1 MTSTQQGVGA
11 PPGRW
16 RTRTGGLRPQGK
28 GGHRPVEG
36 DSRMTVG
43 APGAPSGGSSQ
54 PFTPAPVLRP
64 RQQVENQLRSAIL
77 SGTFGRGDRLPT
89 ETHLAEQLRVS
100 RATIREALRSLTQ
113 AGLIRKESG
122 AKGGSFVEDYDHH
135 TLGNL
140 LVERLSNTLELG
152 SITYAEVG
160 AFRNIL
166 EVPTVRLAAEH
177 RDEMHL
183 SALRDVVEHEKRAT
197 VTDPAI
203 SDYNREFHTIL
214 ADASGNRLLAAFV
227 AALHRVAHPLEFIE
241 TSPEVGRR
249 AVIHHI
255 DIVAAVAAQDA
266 DAAAEAM
273 HNHLD
278 YLRDHAKTGQGI

>member
-1 MTSTQQGVGA
+1 MTVGMPSA
-11 PPGRW
+11 PPG
-16 RTRTGGLRPQGK
+16 GN
-28 GGHRPVEG
+28 
-36 DSRMTVG
+36 
-43 APGAPSGGSSQ
+43 AQ

-77 SGTFGRGDRLPT
+77 SGTFGRGDRLPS
-89 ETHLAEQLRVS
+89 ETQLAEQLRVS
-100 RATIREALRSLTQ
+100 RATVREALRSLTQ

-122 AKGGSFVEDYDHH
+122 AKGGSFVEDFDHH

-177 RDEMHL
+177 RGEMHL
-183 SALRDVVEHEKRAT
+183 SALRDVVEHEKTAV

-203 SDYNREFHTIL
+203 PDYNREFHTIL

-227 AALHRVAHPLEFIE
+227 AALHRVAHPLEYIE

-273 HNHLD
+273 QKHLD
-278 YLRDHAKTGQGI
+278 YLRDHAKTVQPIKHPSQHG

>member
-1 MTSTQQGVGA
+1 
-11 PPGRW
+11 
-16 RTRTGGLRPQGK
+16 
-28 GGHRPVEG
+28 
-36 DSRMTVG
+36 MTVG
-43 APGAPSGGSSQ
+43 TPSAPTGGHAQ

-77 SGTFGRGDRLPT
+77 SGTFGRGDRLPS
-89 ETHLAEQLRVS
+89 ETQLAEQLRVS
-100 RATIREALRSLTQ
+100 RATVREALRGLSQ

-122 AKGGSFVEDYDHH
+122 AKGGSFVEDFDHH
-135 TLGNL
+135 TLGNV
-140 LVERLSNTLELG
+140 LVERLNNTLELG

-177 RDEMHL
+177 RDESHL
-183 SALRDVVEHEKRAT
+183 SALRDVVEHEKTAT

-203 SDYNREFHTIL
+203 SDYNKQFHTIL

-227 AALHRVAHPLEFIE
+227 AALHRLAHPLEFIE
-241 TSPEVGRR
+241 TSPELGRR

-273 HNHLD
+273 HKHLD
-278 YLRDHAKTGQGI
+278 YLREHARTGQRIEPAARTS